1 MKNITMQPHFL
12 KFEAVLAHCEQRVTE
27 PALQAAM
34 KYGRKMDFFD
44 NHNKLS
50 QSGELL
56 AEILLP
62 QYAYLSYHL
71 RLVFCFLWHDLY
83 Y

>member
-1 MKNITMQPHFL
+1 MKNPSNSLQKILMKSIPKQQNFL
-12 KFEAVLAHCEQRVTE
+12 NFEVVLAHCEQRVNE
-27 PALQAAM
+27 PSLQAAM

-44 NHNKLS
+44 SRNKLS

-62 QYAYLSYHL
+62 QYA
-71 RLVFCFLWHDLY
+71 
-83 Y
+83 

>member
-27 PALQAAM
+27 PSLQAAM
-34 KYGRKMDFFD
+34 KYGRTMDFFD

-56 AEILLP
+56 A
-62 QYAYLSYHL
+62 
-71 RLVFCFLWHDLY
+71 
-83 Y
+83 

>member
-27 PALQAAM
+27 PSLQAAM
-34 KYGRKMDFFD
+34 KYGRTMDFFD

-62 QYAYLSYHL
+62 QYA
-71 RLVFCFLWHDLY
+71 
-83 Y
+83 

>member
-1 MKNITMQPHFL
+1 MNTQQHFL

-27 PALQAAM
+27 SSLKAAM
-34 KYGRKMDFFD
+34 QYGRAMDFFD
-44 NHNKLS
+44 IHNKLS

-62 QYAYLSYHL
+62 KQA
-71 RLVFCFLWHDLY
+71 
-83 Y
+83 

>member
-1 MKNITMQPHFL
+1 MRNITMQTHFL
-12 KFEAVLAHCEQRVTE
+12 KFEAVLAHCEQRE
-27 PALQAAM
+27 PEPSLKAAM

-62 QYAYLSYHL
+62 QYG
-71 RLVFCFLWHDLY
+71 
-83 Y
+83 

>member
-1 MKNITMQPHFL
+1 MKNLTMQQYFL

-27 PALQAAM
+27 PSLQAAM
-34 KYGRKMDFFD
+34 KYGRTMDFFD

-62 QYAYLSYHL
+62 QYG
-71 RLVFCFLWHDLY
+71 
-83 Y
+83 

>member
-1 MKNITMQPHFL
+1 MNMQQQFL

-27 PALQAAM
+27 PSLKAVM
-34 KYGRKMDFFD
+34 KYGRAMDFFD
-44 NHNKLS
+44 SHNKLS

-62 QYAYLSYHL
+62 KYA
-71 RLVFCFLWHDLY
+71 
-83 Y
+83 